1 MVNNHMIIPTNVEKI
16 LAKFQDLV
24 LIFKNSKILRNLEIN
39 GNIQST

>member
-1 MVNNHMIIPTNVEKI
+1 MIISTNVEKI

>member
-1 MVNNHMIIPTNVEKI
+1 MVNNHMIISTNLENV

-24 LIFKNSKILRNLEIN
+24 LIFKNSKILRNLGIK

>member
-1 MVNNHMIIPTNVEKI
+1 MVNNHMIISTNVEKI

-24 LIFKNSKILRNLEIN
+24 LIFKNSKILWNLEIN